1 VSPSKASNI
10 VELRQLLAEK
20 FPGTRMAAGN
30 PPRIAGRWQTGLP
43 QFDALLDGGLAKSA
57 ITEIVS
63 PGVGS
68 GSALL
73 IGALLRQAREN
84 GQWMALIDAVNS
96 FDAAAYENDA
106 LSRLLWV
113 RCSEVR
119 EGIKAAD
126 IVLQDGSMTIAVLDM
141 TASPVKEVRRTK
153 ASTWFRLQRIV
164 EATPTAFVVMT
175 PRPVVNNAEI
185 RLSLERQFGFESL
198 ETMRDLLEARISP
211 RLLAEGE
218 AIPREKI
225 A

>member
-1 VSPSKASNI
+1 VSLSKANNI

-20 FPGTRMAAGN
+20 FPGTRMAAGH

-63 PGVGS
+63 SGVGS

-84 GQWMALIDAVNS
+84 GQWMALIDAANS
-96 FDAAAYENDA
+96 FDAAAYENDV

-113 RCSEVR
+113 RCSDAR

-141 TASPVKEVRRTK
+141 TVCPAKQIRRTK

-164 EATPTAFVVMT
+164 EGTPTVFVVMT
-175 PRPVVNNAEI
+175 PEPVVSNAEI

-198 ETMRDLLEARISP
+198 EMMRDLLEARISP
-211 RLLAEGE
+211 KFLSEIE
-218 AIPREKI
+218 SIQREKI